1 MNPGYKALGNQP
13 AKSRP
18 LLGNPASE
26 GPVPRVTNSVCFEV
40 NVVRRHASSPDLRI
54 SESMKEV
61 SGCLAL
67 KLPLVNICSR
77 EQVGFVVLGT
87 PNEAQRCD
95 VNRFL
100 RLATMHLK
108 LHPKLQQKDASLESS
123 QEALRGLRSSHH
135 TTVGVERCQSTCNK
149 PLCCKSIALASHI
162 SLWCPRPFGF
172 ISQNK
177 MCNTRNPA
185 DNVSFNGR
193 KKQVSENVLPP
204 SIHQEEGEAQLDI
217 WAVIKPGNTKEKIA
231 FFAAHQCN
239 NRTSAMKVKS
249 SWDAEVTTAKRRRKS
264 VDLEKVKVQPVRKES
279 VDKRYL
285 RADPPTSSN
294 SDENSFVNIDKQNAD
309 GLGHSSS
316 LSVAEMVALLEQR
329 ANSLL
334 PDCSKPFT
342 NANAH
347 SPSVVHSKGGSSSVE
362 AISHTGSEPGL
373 SHKKS
378 TENKKLQGEYVRV
391 IEVIAKLESECL
403 KNQHNRNGQV
413 RNNSFRREVGRVLL
427 TDPHLSEESMKST
440 GIIKKSTNVPSTV
453 DNIGQS
459 KEQCCHISTSYTKPC
474 TEPLDNATSVPSP
487 AISFSGVVL
496 DLSSKE
502 ASLTHKEAMSLPNSC
517 RERCSRDAEV
527 SVECCNAPLLCWEM
541 DNKFVSNFTF
551 PENGMGEYATDF
563 IVDELESC
571 VADRNMDRGVKEGT
585 ECRSI
590 TRLHPC
596 EEPLPGELFFTLEQ
610 SHMENLDSNEN
621 TTEEILDIA
630 QCRDHFLIAESRTFN
645 RSCSQTNRDNSL
657 ASFGTICP
665 SLTEPFPLRRQVS
678 HEFLET
684 RFKIQ
689 QLLEPR
695 QYMAFLPHHIM
706 VKIFMFLPTKTLA
719 ALKCTCHYF
728 KFIIENYDIRAIDS
742 RWVCDP
748 RYKDD
753 PCKQCKKHYSKGD
766 VSPCRWHSKPY
777 YKVLPYGR
785 SYWMCCWQTEK
796 DSPGCKIG
804 LHDNNWVQSHN
815 HIQQIC
821 VKSGEDF

>member
-1 MNPGYKALGNQP
+1 ML
-13 AKSRP
+13 
-18 LLGNPASE
+18 
-26 GPVPRVTNSVCFEV
+26 F
-40 NVVRRHASSPDLRI
+40 
-54 SESMKEV
+54 
-61 SGCLAL
+61 L
-67 KLPLVNICSR
+67 KLPLDLNVTSRISQTVCSGSR
-77 EQVGFVVLGT
+77 I
-87 PNEAQRCD
+87 
-95 VNRFL
+95 
-100 RLATMHLK
+100 ATMHLK
-108 LHPKLQQKDASLESS
+108 PYPKLQKKDASLESS
-123 QEALRGLRSSHH
+123 QEALRELHSSHH

-149 PLCCKSIALASHI
+149 PLCCKSFALASHI
-162 SLWCPRPFGF
+162 SLWCPRPFSF

-177 MCNTRNPA
+177 MCNMRNPA
-185 DNVSFNGR
+185 DNVSFKGR
-193 KKQVSENVLPP
+193 KKHMSENILPP

-239 NRTSAMKVKS
+239 NRTSSMKLKS

-264 VDLEKVKVQPVRKES
+264 IDLEKVKIQPMRKDS
-279 VDKRYL
+279 VKDIDRRYL
-285 RADPPTSSN
+285 RADPQTTSN
-294 SDENSFVNIDKQNAD
+294 CDENSNVNLDKQNAD
-309 GLGHSSS
+309 GHCHSSS

-334 PDCSKPFT
+334 PDCSKMFT

-347 SPSVVHSKGGSSSVE
+347 LPSIAHSKVGSPSVE
-362 AISHTGSEPGL
+362 AISHTGSESGL

-403 KNQHNRNGQV
+403 KNQHNRNGEA
-413 RNNSFRREVGRVLL
+413 RNNSFRRGVGRVLL
-427 TDPHLSEESMKST
+427 TNPHLSEESTKST
-440 GIIKKSTNVPSTV
+440 GIIRKSTGAPRTV

-459 KEQCCHISTSYTKPC
+459 KEQCSHISSNYTKPC
-474 TEPLDNATSVPSP
+474 TEPQDNVPSL
-487 AISFSGVVL
+487 AINFSGVVF

-502 ASLTHKEAMSLPNSC
+502 ASLTHKEATSLPNST
-517 RERCSRDAEV
+517 REHCSSDVEI
-527 SVECCNAPLLCWEM
+527 SVESCNSPSLCWEM
-541 DNKFVSNFTF
+541 DNKFVSNFTLA
-551 PENGMGEYATDF
+551 ENGMGEYANNF
-563 IVDELESC
+563 IVNELESC
-571 VADRNMDRGVKEGT
+571 VVDRNMVKRVKEAT
-585 ECRSI
+585 ECTSV
-590 TRLHPC
+590 TRFNPC

-610 SHMENLDSNEN
+610 SHMENLDSIEN

-630 QCRDHFLIAESRTFN
+630 HCRDDFLIAESRTFN
-645 RSCSQTNRDNSL
+645 RSCSEANQSNSL
-657 ASFGTICP
+657 TPFGTMYP

-719 ALKCTCHYF
+719 ALKCSCHYF
-728 KFIIENYDIRAIDS
+728 KFIIENYDIRATDS

-766 VSPCRWHSKPY
+766 VSQCRWHSKPY
-777 YKVLPYGR
+777 YKVVPYGR

-815 HIQQIC
+815 HMQQIC
-821 VKSGEDF
+821 EKV